1 VTSTARLQRPL
12 STDPAPSEGPRER
25 REALLESLRDA
36 GLLGQVRVG
45 VPLPAE
51 RPSYPRRSLDGPL
64 PHPYVRPAE
73 GGADSCPIGLDSL
86 LRPCERPAHGRLIEL
101 VGSPSS
107 GRTALAYRLAAGAA
121 ARGELVGWVDPGDAL
136 DPRFLRRSGLDLERL
151 LWVRPRRIEATLRS
165 AELLLK
171 TGFALVVLD
180 LDGMP
185 PAALRQCGPPVWSR
199 LLRAVRGARATAVLI
214 GRERVMGS
222 FATLGL
228 CAERSS
234 ALFDRGL
241 FEGLEAF
248 ASVVRNRTG
257 PTDSELPFRVLH
269 RP

>member
-1 VTSTARLQRPL
+1 M
-12 STDPAPSEGPRER
+12 
-25 REALLESLRDA
+25 
-36 GLLGQVRVG
+36 
-45 VPLPAE
+45 
-51 RPSYPRRSLDGPL
+51 DGPL